1 MSTHKRPPI
10 PVIVLVV
17 LLVAGLGGWWWWS
30 ATRPAADAGL
40 VLTGQ
45 VETTE
50 VAIAPAMAGR
60 IVSIDVA
67 EGDRV
72 TEGQTLVQLDTAA
85 LDLQV
90 TQAEQGVIAAKAA
103 VTNAEDDD
111 DATKADVKA
120 AKARLAQAEAA
131 VELAKVQLDYA
142 TITAPIAGTVVG
154 VVGNAGANAAPGRTV
169 LTMADPADLFVRVF
183 VPEPRIGEVIVGGEV
198 TVETAS
204 GAETYTG
211 TISFVSD
218 AAEFTPNTIDTPDQ
232 RAKLVFAVRIRVDDP
247 TGALKPGMPV
257 DVRLS

>member
-72 TEGQTLVQLDTAA
+72 T
-85 LDLQV
+85 
-90 TQAEQGVIAAKAA
+90 
-103 VTNAEDDD
+103 
-111 DATKADVKA
+111 
-120 AKARLAQAEAA
+120 
-131 VELAKVQLDYA
+131 
-142 TITAPIAGTVVG
+142 
-154 VVGNAGANAAPGRTV
+154 
-169 LTMADPADLFVRVF
+169 
-183 VPEPRIGEVIVGGEV
+183 
-198 TVETAS
+198 
-204 GAETYTG
+204 
-211 TISFVSD
+211 
-218 AAEFTPNTIDTPDQ
+218 
-232 RAKLVFAVRIRVDDP
+232 
-247 TGALKPGMPV
+247 
-257 DVRLS
+257 

>member
-1 MSTHKRPPI
+1 MSAHKRPPI

-17 LLVAGLGGWWWWS
+17 LVLAGLGGWWWWS
-30 ATRPAADAGL
+30 ATRPAADDGL
-40 VLTGQ
+40 VLSGQ

-50 VAIAPAMAGR
+50 IAIAPAMAGR
-60 IVSIDVA
+60 IASIDVS

-72 TEGQTLVQLDTAA
+72 AAGQTLDQLDPAA
-85 LDLQV
+85 LNLQV
-90 TQAEQGVIAAKAA
+90 TQAEQGVVAARAA

-131 VELAKVQLDYA
+131 VELATVQLGYA
-142 TITAPIAGTVVG
+142 TITAPAAGTVVN
-154 VVGNAGANAAPGRTV
+154 VVGNAGANASPGRTV

-183 VPEPRIGEVIVGGEV
+183 VPEGRIGQVKVGQEATV
-198 TVETAS
+198 TATS
-204 GAETYTG
+204 SAEAYPG
-211 TISFVSD
+211 TVSFVSD
-218 AAEFTPNTIDTPDQ
+218 SAEFTPNTIDTPEQ
-232 RAKLVFAVRIRVDDP
+232 RAKLVFAVRVRVDDP